1 MRTRGVP
8 YKGEILILKRI
19 CLLWVAAALVCSLL
33 AACSKE
39 APAPDPEPEPVP
51 PAWWELLS
59 WEQPANTFTG
69 KNITARVYD
78 SGRASFTLDVPAQGD
93 CDLRVYTGYG
103 RVDTVSLRNG
113 VWSGAEKLAA
123 KAEGGGLTLMLQDR
137 DWDLGAITA
146 LKTVVRTDGKTTEEF
161 YRREEGTEL
170 VFRPSSISDFS
181 LESPKYRYVKL
192 DSDEEW
198 VVLALY
204 RDDTFLLSAKE
215 DGLVYPIMWG
225 KWDDGNTAITFW
237 PDEQCCG
244 PGTEFRLEKT
254 GGLRV
259 YEGGGPPS
267 LPIREGDAFLKVGDM
282 LDFEP
287 FDAAVVSMVVDGDRP
302 AIFLNREGE
311 EEAGETED
319 ETEGGTDAET
329 GDEAEEKA
337 GNEAAVKAGNET
349 GGEAEDKTGGETG
362 DKTETRI
369 TLSDEELLE
378 AFRDMMLDAVELSN
392 PRWTED
398 PEDRP
403 NIQFDLNING
413 EDITMVLCPCIVAD
427 TEDKYLLV
435 QKDSYMGRVTYT
447 YYQTRQGND
456 YDRMCELFNT
466 RYEEAP
472 QVMTAAMAAQT
483 RALTSAISNL
493 DWSDE
498 FPLDENGIPIEYNY
512 VLREQRATGYSSRSD
527 KAYGAG
533 SRACEAKTGVFY
545 CTAGTVAVRASQI
558 PYGTKMY
565 IRTQAGGFI
574 YGYAVANDT
583 GTALEE
589 GIIDI
594 DLFYDSYQ
602 ESVLNSVRWVDIY
615 VLD

>member
-1 MRTRGVP
+1 MIHH
-8 YKGEILILKRI
+8 KGEIFILKRI

-39 APAPDPEPEPVP
+39 APADRPEPEPPP

-59 WEQPANTFTG
+59 WEQPHETFTG
-69 KNITARVYD
+69 KHITARVYD
-78 SGRASFTLDVPAQGD
+78 SGRASFTLEIPAQGD
-93 CDLRVYTGYG
+93 CDLWVYTGYG
-103 RVDTVSLRNG
+103 RVDTVSLRGG
-113 VWSGAEKLAA
+113 VWSGAKELAA
-123 KAEGGGLTLMLQDR
+123 KAEGDGLTLMLQDNG
-137 DWDLGAITA
+137 WDLGAITA

-161 YRREEGTEL
+161 YRRGEGEEL

-181 LESPKYRYVKL
+181 LESPKFRYVKL
-192 DSDEEW
+192 DSEEEW

-215 DGLVYPIMWG
+215 NGLVYPIMWG

-244 PGTEFRLEKT
+244 PDTEFRLEKT

-267 LPIREGDAFLKVGDM
+267 LPINEGDAFLKVGDM
-282 LDFEP
+282 LDFDP
-287 FDAAVVSMVVDGDRP
+287 FDSAVVSMVVDGDRP

-311 EEAGETED
+311 ED
-319 ETEGGTDAET
+319 MGGTGAET
-329 GDEAEEKA
+329 GDGTGDETETGPEDDAKDETA
-337 GNEAAVKAGNET
+337 DTSNSGVKAKPVDVPG
-349 GGEAEDKTGGETG
+349 
-362 DKTETRI
+362 
-369 TLSDEELLE
+369 DEELLE
-378 AFRDMMLDAVELSN
+378 AFRDMMLDAVELNN

-413 EDITMVLCPCIVAD
+413 ENITMVLCPCIVAD

-447 YYQTRQGND
+447 YYQTRQGDD
-456 YDRMCELFNT
+456 YDRMCELFNA
-466 RYEEAP
+466 RYEADP
-472 QVMTAAMAAQT
+472 QVLTAAMAAQT

-533 SRACEAKTGVFY
+533 SRTCEARTGVYY

-558 PYGTKMY
+558 PYGTKLY

-602 ESVLNSVRWVDIY
+602 ESVLNSVRWVDVY

>member
-1 MRTRGVP
+1 MLC
-8 YKGEILILKRI
+8 KGEILIIKRVL
-19 CLLWVAAALVCSLL
+19 LLWVLAALVCSLL
-33 AACSKE
+33 AGCAGAEPPSS
-39 APAPDPEPEPVP
+39 DPEPEPPP

-59 WEQPANTFTG
+59 WDRPVQTLTG

-93 CDLRVYTGYG
+93 CDLRIYTGYG
-103 RVDTVSLRNG
+103 RVDTVYLRGG
-113 VWSGAEKLAA
+113 VWSGAKELGARA
-123 KAEGGGLTLMLQDR
+123 DGNGLTLMLRDG
-137 DWDLGAITA
+137 DWDLQSITA
-146 LKTVVRTDGKTTEEF
+146 LKTLVRTQDGTTEEF
-161 YRREEGTEL
+161 YRRDIPEPEEDEDGEEREDGETKTNPAGAQEL
-170 VFRPSSISDFS
+170 IFRPSSLPDFS
-181 LESPKYRYVKL
+181 LQSPKFRYIKL
-192 DSDEEW
+192 DSQDSEETGSEW

-215 DGLVYPIMWG
+215 DGVVFPLLWG

-244 PGTEFRLEKT
+244 PDTTFRLEKT

-267 LPIREGDAFLKVGDM
+267 LPLTKGDAFLKVGDM
-282 LDFEP
+282 LDFP
-287 FDAAVVSMVVDGDRP
+287 AFDSAVVSMVVDGDRP
-302 AIFLNREGE
+302 ALFLGREE
-311 EEAGETED
+311 DDEEAAD
-319 ETEGGTDAET
+319 
-329 GDEAEEKA
+329 GDQAEAEA
-337 GNEAAVKAGNET
+337 
-349 GGEAEDKTGGETG
+349 
-362 DKTETRI
+362 RI
-369 TLSDEELLE
+369 EHTQSDEELLD
-378 AFRDMMLDAVELSN
+378 AFREMMLDAVELTN

-447 YYQTRQGND
+447 YYQTRQGDD
-456 YDRMCELFNT
+456 YDRMCELFQA
-466 RYEEAP
+466 RYEEDP
-472 QVMTAAMAAQT
+472 QVLTAAMAAQT
-483 RALTSAISNL
+483 RAQTAAISNL

-512 VLREQRATGYSSRSD
+512 VLREQRATGYWRSGNV
-527 KAYGAG
+527 YGAG
-533 SRACEAKTGVFY
+533 SRACEAKTGIYY

-565 IRTQAGGFI
+565 IRTQSGGFI

-583 GTALEE
+583 GTGLVE
-589 GIIDI
+589 GLIDV

>member
-1 MRTRGVP
+1 MRGRDAP
-8 YKGEILILKRI
+8 NKGEIIIIKRI
-19 CLLWVAAALVCSLL
+19 CLLWVLAALVFALL
-33 AACSKE
+33 TGLTGCAGKE
-39 APAPDPEPEPVP
+39 PASSAPEPEPAP

-59 WEQPANTFTG
+59 WEQPRQTFTG

-78 SGRASFTLDVPAQGD
+78 SGRASFTLDIPAQGD

-103 RVDTVSLRNG
+103 RVDTLFLRNG
-113 VWSGAEKLAA
+113 VWSGAKELGARA
-123 KAEGGGLTLMLQDR
+123 DGNGLTLMLRDG
-137 DWDLGAITA
+137 DWDLEEITA
-146 LKTVVRTDGKTTEEF
+146 LKTLIRTEDGTTEAF
-161 YRREEGTEL
+161 YRRNLEEDEETDESGEPEEPKTEGPEEL
-170 VFRPSSISDFS
+170 IFRPSSLPDFS
-181 LESPKYRYVKL
+181 LQSPKFRYVKL
-192 DSDEEW
+192 DSEEEW

-215 DGLVYPIMWG
+215 NGVVFPLIWG

-244 PGTEFRLEKT
+244 PDTTFRLEKT

-267 LPIREGDAFLKVGDM
+267 LPLAENDAFLKVGDM
-282 LDFEP
+282 LDFP
-287 FDAAVVSMVVDGDRP
+287 AFDAAVVSMVVDGDRP
-302 AIFLNREGE
+302 ALFLDREGKDE
-311 EEAGETED
+311 GGVEVEAGSSVEVGSDDGSQVGSET
-319 ETEGGTDAET
+319 
-329 GDEAEEKA
+329 
-337 GNEAAVKAGNET
+337 AAKVVSM
-349 GGEAEDKTGGETG
+349 
-362 DKTETRI
+362 
-369 TLSDEELLE
+369 SDEELLD
-378 AFRDMMLDAVELSN
+378 AFREMMLDAVELSN

-447 YYQTRQGND
+447 YYQTRQGDD
-456 YDRMCELFNT
+456 YDRMCELFDT
-466 RYEEAP
+466 RYEEDP
-472 QVMTAAMAAQT
+472 QVLTAAMAAQT
-483 RALTSAISNL
+483 RAQTAAISNL

-512 VLREQRATGYSSRSD
+512 VLREQRATGYWRSGQVW
-527 KAYGAG
+527 GAG
-533 SRACEAKTGVFY
+533 SRACEARTGIYY

-565 IRTQAGGFI
+565 IRTPGGGFI

-583 GTALEE
+583 GTGLEE
-589 GIIDI
+589 GLIDI

-602 ESVLNSVRWVDIY
+602 ESVLNSVRWVDVYI
-615 VLD
+615 LD